1 MHTAYLSSLK
11 LRCELQNTE
20 KHGKNSIS
28 FFPSPAR
35 KSLYMHT
42 RVFPCI
48 ILLVCLRAE
57 LIASFALHIL
67 GLENALHASRER
79 AKDQNTAFVARF
91 STEAS
96 ENMKPRVFMGR
107 GRFTS
112 SNTPSKAACVLADG
126 TKRNSFSF
134 CVVPSTMYDIRRR
147 KYKNKIARAFIYQP
161 TDRRKLLVPE
171 KTIILALFWKAH
183 SVITRL
189 VPRLYLCKLIL
200 RDSK

>member
-11 LRCELQNTE
+11 LRCEMQNIE

-28 FFPSPAR
+28 FFPLPSESPYTR
-35 KSLYMHT
+35 T
-42 RVFPCI
+42 RVFPYI

-67 GLENALHASRER
+67 GLENAMQPSRERER
-79 AKDQNTAFVARF
+79 AKDRNRAFVARF

-112 SNTPSKAACVLADG
+112 SNTPSKATCVLADG

-134 CVVPSTMYDIRRR
+134 CVVPSTMRDIRCR
-147 KYKNKIARAFIYQP
+147 KCENKITCIFIY
-161 TDRRKLLVPE
+161 
-171 KTIILALFWKAH
+171 
-183 SVITRL
+183 
-189 VPRLYLCKLIL
+189 
-200 RDSK
+200 